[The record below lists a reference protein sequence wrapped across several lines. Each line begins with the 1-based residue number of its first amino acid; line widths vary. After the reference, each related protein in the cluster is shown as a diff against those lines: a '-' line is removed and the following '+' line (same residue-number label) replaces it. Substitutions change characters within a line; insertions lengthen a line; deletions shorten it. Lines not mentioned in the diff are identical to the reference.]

1 MKETLRVGAIQ
12 MESGVNRD
20 ANLASAVR
28 LVEQAARQGAQL
40 VVLPELFNYLGS
52 LDSLFDHAEP
62 LSGPTVKTMRETAR
76 RLEILLCAGSYA
88 ALDSDDPPKVAN
100 RSLLIDARGEV
111 ISTYDKIHC
120 FDVEL
125 PDVEIRESRV
135 VAAGRSVRVTA
146 SACGPVG
153 QAICYDLRFPELFR
167 QMTHAGMRIGV
178 LPSAF
183 TDRTGKAHWEI
194 LLRARAIENQIFLVA
209 ANQAGLIDGRI
220 KCHGHTCVIGPWG
233 EVLAMAPGDGEGVVM
248 AEIDLS
254 DLERIRREMPV
265 ESHHRIHTLLQ

>member
-12 MESGVNRD
+12 MESGVDRD

-28 LVEQAARQGAQL
+28 LVEQAARQGAHL
-40 VVLPELFNYLGS
+40 VVLPELFNYLGC
-52 LDSLFDHAEP
+52 LDSLSEHAEP
-62 LSGPTVKTMRETAR
+62 PDGPTVTTMRETAR

-88 ALDSDDPPKVAN
+88 ASDSEDSPKVAN
-100 RSLLIDARGEV
+100 RSLLIDATGEV

-125 PDVEIRESRV
+125 PDVEIRESTV

-146 SACGPVG
+146 TPYGPVG

-167 QMTHAGMRIGV
+167 QMTHEGMRIGL

-183 TDRTGKAHWEI
+183 TDRTGRAHWEI

-209 ANQAGLIDGRI
+209 ANQAGRIDGRI
-220 KCHGHTCVIGPWG
+220 ACHGHTCIIGPWG
-233 EVLAMAPGDGEGVVM
+233 DVLAMAPGDGEGVVM

-254 DLERIRREMPV
+254 DLERVRREMPV
-265 ESHHRIHTLLQ
+265 ENHHRIHTFI